1 MTRKVPANSLHLAN
15 GTQPQSVALAIYP
28 DGKALATPGG
38 HPVETGNSALIE
50 HMMTELQEFGYLDVS
65 ENGSLEIRELCT
77 YTLWCSKRDF
87 LDGADWQIDPDSITS
102 LAQEPIFDSTP
113 GPEMVDQL

>member
-87 LDGADWQIDPDSITS
+87 LDGADWQIDPDRG
-102 LAQEPIFDSTP
+102 L
-113 GPEMVDQL
+113 